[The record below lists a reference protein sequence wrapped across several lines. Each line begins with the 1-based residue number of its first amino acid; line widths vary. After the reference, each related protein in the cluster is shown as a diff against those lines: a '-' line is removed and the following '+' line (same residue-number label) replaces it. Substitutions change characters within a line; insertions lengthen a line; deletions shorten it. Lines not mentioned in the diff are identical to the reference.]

1 MRVRLPPVA
10 AANRE
15 AVRGELHP
23 AQRVDVFV
31 LAGLRLYREGV
42 AAALA
47 EDGRFRVVG
56 TSADGAAALARLAE
70 VTPTVVLVEIG
81 DEDGPGL
88 VRTIRD
94 HAPDSRI
101 VALGVSG
108 EEADVLPLA
117 EAGIAG
123 WLTRDASV
131 DDLRVAVASAA
142 AGEAICTPRMAMSLL
157 RRVAA
162 LAADRGVGPH
172 ATPLTRREREI
183 VALIDE
189 GLSNKEIA
197 RRLSIELATV
207 KNHVHNILE
216 KLHVTRRAD
225 AAALVREP
233 VRPSRDSLLL
243 DEILR
248 D

>member
-1 MRVRLPPVA
+1 MTVRLHPVA
-10 AANRE
+10 AAKTE
-15 AVRGELHP
+15 TVCGDAHAAL
-23 AQRVDVFV
+23 RVDVFI

-47 EDGRFRVVG
+47 EDGRFRIVG
-56 TSADGAAALARLAE
+56 TAADEPAALGLLAE
-70 VTPTVVLVEIG
+70 TAPHVVLVEVDG
-81 DEDGPGL
+81 ADGPAL
-88 VRTIRD
+88 VRALRER
-94 HAPDSRI
+94 APEARI
-101 VALGVSG
+101 VALGISG
-108 EEADVLPLA
+108 EEGDVLPLA
-117 EAGIAG
+117 EAGIGG
-123 WLTRDASV
+123 WLTREASV
-131 DDLRVAVASAA
+131 DDLRATVASAA
-142 AGEAICTPRMAMSLL
+142 AGEAVCSPRIAASLL

-162 LAADRGVGPH
+162 LASDGRAGPQG
-172 ATPLTRREREI
+172 TPLTRRQREI

-216 KLHVTRRAD
+216 KLQVTRRAE

-233 VRPSRDSLLL
+233 VRESRNS
-243 DEILR
+243 IRR